1 MTKLNFHNDNILN
14 VFTVTFDQF
23 NATLLNK
30 SINFF
35 KNIFTDPKLL
45 NGSQELSHTTP
56 AIMKCIIYV
65 YIYIYIYFYSSH
77 SHASTLG

>member
-1 MTKLNFHNDNILN
+1 MSKLNFHNDNILN

-30 SINFF
+30 SIHFL

-45 NGSQELSHTTP
+45 NGIQELSHTTP
-56 AIMKCIIYV
+56 AIIKCII